1 MRLVTYLSP
10 SGSRAGVLRTGSN
23 GRDELVDL
31 NQWDA
36 GLPTSLKELLA
47 LGDTGLRRAE
57 TAVGQGEPL
66 AGQMPQ
72 LLPPVVDPQKV
83 ICVGLNYADHA
94 QETGAQVGEEPV
106 IFCKLPTTVRG
117 HKQPIELPAVST
129 KVDYEAELVVVIGRQ
144 ARNVEP
150 AAAWDHVAGYCCG
163 NDVSARDW
171 QTGKPGRQWLLGKSF
186 DSFAPVGPAL
196 VTRDEVPQPGQLPI
210 RLRLN
215 GEVMQDSN
223 TRKLIFGIDFLV
235 SYLSKVC
242 TLLPGDLIFTG
253 TPPGVGFA
261 RQPPVFL
268 QPGDTVEVS
277 IEGVGV
283 LRNPVI
289 AALNRE
295 R

>member
-1 MRLVTYLSP
+1 MRLATYLSP
-10 SGSRAGVLRTGSN
+10 SGPRAGAMRPGSS

-31 NQWDA
+31 NQCDA
-36 GLPTSLKELLA
+36 GLPTSVKELLA
-47 LGDTGLRRAE
+47 LGEAGLRRA
-57 TAVGQGEPL
+57 ASALGGSEPL
-66 AGQMPQ
+66 AGPMPQ

-94 QETGAQVGEEPV
+94 RETGAQVGDEPV
-106 IFCKLPTTVRG
+106 IFNKLPTTLRG
-117 HKQPIELPAVST
+117 HGQPIELPPVSS

-144 ARNVEP
+144 GRNIEL
-150 AAAWDHVAGYCCG
+150 AAAWDYVAGYCCG

-210 RLRLN
+210 QLRLN
-215 GEVMQDSN
+215 GKVMQDSN
-223 TRKLIFGIDFLV
+223 TRELIFGIDFLV
-235 SYLSKVC
+235 SYLSRVC
-242 TLLPGDLIFTG
+242 TLEPGDLIFTG

-277 IEGVGV
+277 IEGMGV
-283 LRNPVI
+283 LRNPVTK
-289 AALNRE
+289 R
-295 R
+295 